1 MAGPEG
7 VNPKEEAP
15 ICTLLQNF
23 TTHFLKVLAF
33 PTRSWRGFEKKSH
46 RTAGLSRTCVGG
58 AGYTQGPVRVGGPA
72 AGPAPAARAT
82 PSPVL
87 SLQGAANYRSAGFAS
102 HAACPCVPLG
112 TRWLRG
118 SDPPTPASPRFTVC
132 ELLELEQPSPKIAST
147 DIETNSQ
154 KRSDIHAGHTETGKA
169 PCARFT
175 RSGE

>member
-1 MAGPEG
+1 MYFAPKLYHPLPKGPRLPNTIQEG
-7 VNPKEEAP
+7 VRKEVP
-15 ICTLLQNF
+15 PHCRS
-23 TTHFLKVLAF
+23 F
-33 PTRSWRGFEKKSH
+33 PHLWRRGWLHPGPRAGGRTRRRPS
-46 RTAGLSRTCVGG
+46 
-58 AGYTQGPVRVGGPA
+58 
-72 AGPAPAARAT
+72 PAARAT

-87 SLQGAANYRSAGFAS
+87 LLQGAANYRSAGFAS
-102 HAACPCVPLG
+102 HAACPRVPLG

-118 SDPPTPASPRFTVC
+118 SEPPTPASPRFTVC

-154 KRSDIHAGHTETGKA
+154 KRSDIHAGYTETGKA